1 MSVAPRFQKF
11 LKNITVTNGGSGF
24 QPGNSNVLTSGDQ
37 QYAIDYFGENY
48 VLYFGQ
54 TTTTLVADLKV
65 LIGAP
70 TSTIPGDDLV
80 RATATATLSSSGE
93 VTAINITNIG
103 DGYITA
109 PTVQLLGTPSLLT
122 NTSTTDI
129 LRDDGTYTGIATTSS
144 DGIGTGLTVDIVVEN
159 GDIVKILPTG
169 GEDYRIGEVLSV
181 GAITIGGTGE
191 EDDITFTVTKINGG
205 SGFTATVE
213 LDQVGKENSYYP
225 EKISTTVTNQIPE
238 FVRDEYP
245 LFATFIK
252 KYYEYLESNTTSFGI
267 SPTNVINTIQDR
279 LDVDFKDNLEET
291 STDFL
296 DEFFEDYGKDFPVTM
311 QADKNLLVKHI
322 TDFYTSK
329 GTKKAIENLFK
340 IMYNENI
347 EVFVPNSLVLRPSDN
362 NWSREY
368 VVKVYE
374 NIFLPATGGTIYDP
388 TEFEGKAVIISYFE
402 STGSVTTRKERET
415 VVKQVKKISYTVPQ
429 AYELTLELPD
439 DFVIPSI
446 GTGATYT
453 PVLGGKIATI
463 NSLSGADASR
473 TTGTYVIDT
482 TEYTTNGNG
491 TGAEFNVVV
500 DNTGQATVSITT
512 VGDNYAPGETIT
524 IPDTRLGNGGGA
536 ALTFNIATI
545 TDGKIFS
552 ITIDSAGEQYSAN
565 HPLIVTADTSDT
577 ITQVAEPLV
586 RVTDGKAT
594 SVVFV
599 DDKNGV
605 GYNHIPQLRE
615 SLYFQAAYIS
625 LPTDD
630 RTDANS
636 KRAIPNRILHKVA
649 VKSTTG
655 EANGGFAV
663 GQSFQVDENAT
674 LSPYALDYFGEDYT
688 LTGIANRAFVKVA
701 QVGTDNFP
709 TALDV
714 IAIGV
719 GFQSSTFDF
728 NIVSPL
734 GYTTTLTCTTGYN
747 AVYPGIFEDTRGFL
761 SDANKVQD
769 SRLYQAF
776 SYQIRSERPKSEWGE
791 FVKRAAHPSGMVAF
805 SDLQIKNAIDFNT
818 VTSVDTD
825 LFFYVVMPDIEEVLV
840 SETVAKDMHLPS
852 EADTYATSE
861 PYYSMEPGLNKV
873 DITDFTELLAKDIET
888 VYTDEVNP
896 FHGSL
901 VFDVEAVLID
911 NSIVDDNAPLFVIES
926 VLADTY
932 DADDLTALE
941 TSKPLSDSYQF
952 EDTDSEYAVDYFA
965 NDNGNYTA
973 GVPLVVL
980 HFDKHFDQ
988 LTFGAYATNY
998 FAEDY
1003 TDETSEAN
1011 SNNAGDRVHYSDVP
1025 SVEWQSGII
1034 ADTFNV
1040 QDSAVVTLII
1050 VRAVNDSLTTAD
1062 NVELLNIGLG
1072 PTEIVSTADPIN
1084 VMNVTTTYTDTYS
1097 SQDVLTGKDV
1107 GMLPTE
1113 SIETS
1118 ENVLKFPSIN
1128 KTDTSNAN
1136 ESGSV
1141 IKTDFVDSTDYFL
1154 EDYVASEVRSIA

>member
-1 MSVAPRFQKF
+1 MSVSPRFQKY

-24 QPGNSNVLTSGDQ
+24 QAGNSNVLTSGDQ
-37 QYAIDYFGENY
+37 QYALDYFGENY
-48 VLYFGQ
+48 VLFFGQ

-70 TSTIPGDDLV
+70 TSTIPGDELAQ
-80 RATATATLSSSGE
+80 ATATVTLNSSGV

-109 PTVQLLGTPSLLT
+109 PTVELIGTPSLLT

-129 LRDDGTYTGIATTSS
+129 LRDNGTYSDIATTS
-144 DGIGTGLTVDIVVEN
+144 DGIGTGVTVDIIVEN
-159 GDIVKILPTG
+159 GDIVKILPSG
-169 GEDYRIGEVLSV
+169 GEDYRIGETLTVS
-181 GAITIGGTGE
+181 AISIGGTGE
-191 EDDITFTVTKINGG
+191 EDPITFTVTKINGG

-225 EKISTTVTNQIPE
+225 EKVSTTITNQIPE
-238 FVRDEYP
+238 FIRDEYP
-245 LFATFIK
+245 VFATFIK
-252 KYYEYLESNTTSFGI
+252 KYYEYLESNTTSFGMA
-267 SPTNVINTIQDR
+267 PTNVINTIQDR
-279 LDVDFKDNLEET
+279 LDIDFRDNLEAT

-296 DEFFEDYGKDFPVTM
+296 DQFFEDYGKDFPVTM
-311 QADKNLLVKHI
+311 QADKTLLVKHI

-340 IMYNENI
+340 IMYNENV

-374 NIFLPATGGTIYDP
+374 NIFLPSTGGTIYDP
-388 TEFEGKAVIISYFE
+388 VEFEGKAVVISYFE
-402 STGSVTTRKERET
+402 SVGSVTTRKERET
-415 VVKQVKKISYTVPQ
+415 VVKQVKKLSYTVPQ

-453 PVLGGKIATI
+453 AVIGGKIATV
-463 NSLSGADASR
+463 NSIGATDASR
-473 TTGTYVIDT
+473 TAGTYAIDT

-491 TGAEFNVVV
+491 TGAEFSVFV
-500 DNTGQATVSITT
+500 DNNGQATVSITT

-524 IPDTRLGNGGGA
+524 IPDTRLGNGGAA

-552 ITIDSAGEQYSAN
+552 VTIDSAGEQYSAN
-565 HPLIVTADTSDT
+565 YPLIVTADSSDT
-577 ITQVAEPLV
+577 ITQVADPLV
-586 RVTDGKAT
+586 RVTSGKAT

-599 DDKNGV
+599 DDVNGV
-605 GYNHIPQLRE
+605 GYNHVPQLRE
-615 SLYFQAAYIS
+615 ALYFQAAYIS
-625 LPTDD
+625 LTTDD
-630 RTDANS
+630 RTDVNS
-636 KRAIPNRILHKVA
+636 KRAIPNRILHKVS

-663 GQSFQVDENAT
+663 GQSYMVDENAS
-674 LSPYALDYFGEDYT
+674 LSPYAIDYFSEDYT

-701 QVGTDNFP
+701 QIGTDNFP

-714 IAIGV
+714 IAIGA

-747 AVYPGIFEDTRGFL
+747 AIYPGIFEDTSGFL
-761 SDANKVQD
+761 SDANKLQD

-776 SYQIRSERPKSEWGE
+776 SYQIRSERPKTEWGE

-805 SDLQIKNAIDFNT
+805 SDLQIRNSVDFTT

-840 SETVAKDMHLPS
+840 SETVAKDIHLPS

-873 DITDFTELLAKDIET
+873 ETTDFIHTIAKDIET
-888 VYTDEVNP
+888 VYIDTLTP

-901 VFDVEAVLID
+901 IFGVEAVLID
-911 NSIVDDNAPLFVIES
+911 NSIVDDNAPILVIES

-932 DADDLTALE
+932 SADDTPSLE
-941 TSKPLSDSYQF
+941 AGRVLSDSYQF

-965 NDNGNYTA
+965 NDSGNYTA
-973 GVPLVVL
+973 GVPLVVID
-980 HFDKHFDQ
+980 FDKHFDQ
-988 LTFGAYATNY
+988 LTFGPYALDY

-1003 TDETSEAN
+1003 IDETSEAN

-1025 SVEWQSGII
+1025 SLEWQSGNIV
-1034 ADTFNV
+1034 DTFSV
-1040 QDSAVVTLII
+1040 QDSATVTLVVI
-1050 VRAVNDSLTTAD
+1050 RSATDSVTTAD
-1062 NVELLNIGLG
+1062 SVQLLNIGLG
-1072 PTEIVSTADPIN
+1072 PTEIVSTADSIN
-1084 VMNVTTTYTDTYS
+1084 VMNVTTTYTDTYT

-1141 IKTDFVDSTDYFL
+1141 TKSDFVDSTDYFL

>member
-1 MSVAPRFQKF
+1 MSIAPKFQKYI
-11 LKNITVTNGGSGF
+11 KAITVTNGGSGF

-48 VLYFGQ
+48 VLYYGQ
-54 TTTTLVADLKV
+54 TTTTLVAELKV

-70 TSTIPGDDLV
+70 TSTIPNDELV
-80 RATATATLSSSGE
+80 QATGTATLNSSGE

-109 PTVQLLGTPSLLT
+109 PTIELLGTPSLLT

-129 LRDDGTYTGIATTSS
+129 LRDDGTYSDIATTS
-144 DGIGTGLTVDIVVEN
+144 DGLGTGLTVDIIIEG

-169 GEDYRIGEVLSV
+169 GQDYRIGEVLSV
-181 GAITIGGTGE
+181 GAVTIGGTGE

-205 SGFTATVE
+205 NGFTATVE
-213 LDQVGKENSYYP
+213 LDQVGKGNNYYP
-225 EKISTTVTNQIPE
+225 EKISTGIVNQIPE
-238 FVRDEYP
+238 FIREEYP
-245 LFATFIK
+245 IFATFIK

-267 SPTNVINTIQDR
+267 APTNVINTIQDR
-279 LDVDFKDNLEET
+279 LDIDFKDNLEAT

-296 DEFFEDYGKDFPVTM
+296 DQFFEDYGKDFPVTM
-311 QADKNLLVKHI
+311 SADKTLLVKHI

-374 NIFLPATGGTIYDP
+374 NIFLPATGGTVYDP
-388 TEFEGKAVIISYFE
+388 TEFEGKAVVISYFE

-463 NSLSGADASR
+463 NSVSGSDASR
-473 TTGTYVIDT
+473 TAGTYVIDT

-491 TGAEFNVVV
+491 TGAEFSVVV

-512 VGDNYAPGETIT
+512 VGDNYAPGDTIT
-524 IPDTRLGNGGGA
+524 ILDARLGNGGAA

-552 ITIDSAGEQYSAN
+552 ITIDSAGSQYSAN
-565 HPLIVTADTSDT
+565 HPLVVTPDSSDT
-577 ITQVAEPLV
+577 ITQVADPLV
-586 RVTDGKAT
+586 RVTNGSAT
-594 SVVFV
+594 SVVFI

-625 LPTDD
+625 LLTDD
-630 RTDANS
+630 RTDVNS
-636 KRAIPNRILHKVA
+636 KRAVPNRILHKVA

-663 GQSFQVDENAT
+663 GQSYKIDENAT
-674 LSPYALDYFGEDYT
+674 LSPYALDYFSEDYT

-714 IAIGV
+714 IAIGI

-747 AVYPGIFEDTRGFL
+747 AIYPGIFEDTRGFL

-805 SDLQIKNAIDFNT
+805 SDLQIKNTIDFNT
-818 VTSVDTD
+818 ITSVDTD

-888 VYTDEVNP
+888 VYTDAVNP
-896 FHGSL
+896 FHGSV
-901 VFDVEAVLID
+901 VFGVEAVFID
-911 NSIVDDNAPLFVIES
+911 SFIVDDSAPILVIEN

-932 DADDLTALE
+932 GADDLPVLE
-941 TSKPLSDSYQF
+941 PGTVLSDSYQF
-952 EDTDSEYAVDYFA
+952 EDTDSEYATDYFA
-965 NDNGNYTA
+965 ADYTS

-988 LTFGAYATNY
+988 LVFGAYAIDY

-1003 TDETSEAN
+1003 SDLTSEGN

-1025 SVEWQSGII
+1025 SIEWQSGII

-1040 QDSAVVTLII
+1040 QDSAVVTLVVI
-1050 VRAVNDSLTTAD
+1050 RTTSDSLTTAD

-1072 PTEIVSTADPIN
+1072 PTEIVSTADLIN
-1084 VMNVTTTYTDTYS
+1084 VMNVTTTYTDTYA

-1107 GMLPTE
+1107 GMIPTE

-1154 EDYVASEVRSIA
+1154 EDYVATEVRSIA

>member
-1 MSVAPRFQKF
+1 MSIAPKFQKY
-11 LKNITVTNGGSGF
+11 LKAITVTNGGSGF

-48 VLYFGQ
+48 VLYYGQ
-54 TTTTLVADLKV
+54 TTTTLVAELKV

-70 TSTIPGDDLV
+70 TSTIPNDELV
-80 RATATATLSSSGE
+80 QATGTATLNSSGE

-109 PTVQLLGTPSLLT
+109 PTIELLGTPSLLT

-129 LRDDGTYTGIATTSS
+129 LRDDGTYSDIATTS
-144 DGIGTGLTVDIVVEN
+144 DGLGTGLTVDIIIEG

-169 GEDYRIGEVLSV
+169 GQDYRIGEVLSV
-181 GAITIGGTGE
+181 GAVTIGGTGE

-205 SGFTATVE
+205 NGFTATVE
-213 LDQVGKENSYYP
+213 LDQVGKGNNYYP
-225 EKISTTVTNQIPE
+225 EKISTGIVNQIPE
-238 FVRDEYP
+238 FIREEYP
-245 LFATFIK
+245 VFATFIK

-267 SPTNVINTIQDR
+267 APTNVINTIQDR
-279 LDVDFKDNLEET
+279 LDIDFKDNLEAT

-296 DEFFEDYGKDFPVTM
+296 DQFFEDYGKDFPVTM
-311 QADKNLLVKHI
+311 SADKNLLVKHI

-374 NIFLPATGGTIYDP
+374 NIFLPATGGTVYDP
-388 TEFEGKAVIISYFE
+388 TEFEGKAVVISYFE
-402 STGSVTTRKERET
+402 SIGSVTTRKERET

-463 NSLSGADASR
+463 NSVSGSDASR
-473 TTGTYVIDT
+473 TAGTYVIDT

-491 TGAEFNVVV
+491 TGAEFSVVV

-512 VGDNYAPGETIT
+512 VGDNYAPGDTIT
-524 IPDTRLGNGGGA
+524 ILDARLGNGGA
-536 ALTFNIATI
+536 VAVTFNIATI

-565 HPLIVTADTSDT
+565 HPLVVTPDSSDT
-577 ITQVAEPLV
+577 ITQVADPLV
-586 RVTDGKAT
+586 RVTNGSAT
-594 SVVFV
+594 SVVFI

-625 LPTDD
+625 LLTDD
-630 RTDANS
+630 RTDVNS
-636 KRAIPNRILHKVA
+636 KRAVPNRILHKVA

-663 GQSFQVDENAT
+663 GQSYKVDENAT
-674 LSPYALDYFGEDYT
+674 LSPYALDYFSEDYT

-714 IAIGV
+714 IAIGI

-747 AVYPGIFEDTRGFL
+747 AIYPGIFEDTRGFL

-805 SDLQIKNAIDFNT
+805 SDLQIKNTIDFNT
-818 VTSVDTD
+818 ITSVDTD

-888 VYTDEVNP
+888 VYTDAVNP
-896 FHGSL
+896 FHGSV
-901 VFDVEAVLID
+901 VFGVEAVFID
-911 NSIVDDNAPLFVIES
+911 SFIVDDSAPILVIEN

-932 DADDLTALE
+932 GADDLPVLE
-941 TSKPLSDSYQF
+941 PGTVLSDSYQF
-952 EDTDSEYAVDYFA
+952 EDTDSEYATDYFA
-965 NDNGNYTA
+965 ADYTS

-988 LTFGAYATNY
+988 LVFGAYAIDY

-1003 TDETSEAN
+1003 SDLTSEGN

-1025 SVEWQSGII
+1025 SIEWQSGII

-1040 QDSAVVTLII
+1040 QDSAVVTLVVI
-1050 VRAVNDSLTTAD
+1050 RTTNDSLTTAD

-1084 VMNVTTTYTDTYS
+1084 VMNVTTTYTDTYA

-1107 GMLPTE
+1107 GMIPTE

-1154 EDYVASEVRSIA
+1154 EDYVATEVRSIA